1 MFSNKLISQSGNESQ
16 LWLKN
21 TCVAWIWGSKLGL
34 PFRLTTYWLY
44 DLGQVLNF
52 LARLWT
58 GMINDLYLLELRGLH
73 MKNAKHVC
81 CLQESVNE
89 RLNRNGSV

>member
-52 LARLWT
+52 LARL
-58 GMINDLYLLELRGLH
+58 
-73 MKNAKHVC
+73 
-81 CLQESVNE
+81 
-89 RLNRNGSV
+89 